1 MKYILLTR
9 MAVCVIVI
17 AIVIVTISFGLVAG
31 QANKPGDEF
40 WKQLG
45 ITEIEVKDH
54 IKLCFLYEAGLVR
67 TLPVRNEI
75 AIGERAAIVLEAMK
89 YAKQYVSTAEFEKE
103 YQQVRESLKPKPQT
117 VVAKTKENIR
127 AESIKKG
134 KIVIE
139 NLQKQLLLPTT
150 DTSLRKTY
158 RDHIA
163 GLKKELKILKCLD
176 SGLIDKICGG
186 WNRKMPRG

>member
-31 QANKPGDEF
+31 QASKPGHEF

-75 AIGERAAIVLEAMK
+75 AIGERAAIVLE
-89 YAKQYVSTAEFEKE
+89 
-103 YQQVRESLKPKPQT
+103 P
-117 VVAKTKENIR
+117 
-127 AESIKKG
+127 
-134 KIVIE
+134 
-139 NLQKQLLLPTT
+139 
-150 DTSLRKTY
+150 
-158 RDHIA
+158 
-163 GLKKELKILKCLD
+163 
-176 SGLIDKICGG
+176 
-186 WNRKMPRG
+186 